1 MGGSSKWSQSGV
13 ACRVLELRREDF
25 ERLVG
30 RMDEA
35 GAQAEDAAQKVEQ
48 MRVSLLLAQ
57 VPSFP
62 YTREYK
68 ANIAREYPPSLVI
81 VPLVLLILQGN
92 ALSSS

>member
-35 GAQAEDAAQKVEQ
+35 GAEAEDAAQKVEQ

-62 YTREYK
+62 C
-68 ANIAREYPPSLVI
+68 NITREYPPSLVI

-92 ALSSS
+92 VLSPF